1 MVSAK
6 AAEVRTSD
14 GEKATTRT
22 RSPPDMAGPTGRRP
36 GNGQATGV
44 ITTFADAV
52 PFSAVSASASPSTFR
67 DSSINA
73 Y

>member
-22 RSPPDMAGPTGRRP
+22 RSWMVRPCIGAGRLLEL
-36 GNGQATGV
+36 
-44 ITTFADAV
+44 
-52 PFSAVSASASPSTFR
+52 AVSPVVSFVSATS
-67 DSSINA
+67 
-73 Y
+73 